1 MGSKRP
7 SPLEDKNG
15 QNGDNGNTNWFP
27 PSDQQAQ
34 STSSMK
40 ALRVWYGIATPSEV
54 TVKPSF
60 ATQDKQRRLRLASV
74 ILLLMLVV
82 LFAFIRLAL
91 LSHNPLLFPI
101 ILAGIAICLL
111 TIVLNRR
118 GHVTAVGILSVITVN
133 AAIMLNL
140 LSAPSGLLTMN
151 GFLTFDLLV
160 FSELLAVSLLP
171 PSSVFVVAALNIG
184 CICADLYLQ
193 PHAPDLAHLWAIESY
208 TLLVRPIALQV
219 VVAVVTFL
227 WVRGAL
233 RALRRVDRIEEVE
246 RLQLALAEQK
256 RDLEVGIRQIQQALT
271 EAANGNFTVRAPLAQ
286 ENVLW
291 TVASS
296 LNTLL
301 ARLQRSNQSEYE
313 LQRIRSEVQRL
324 INSINEAEARRAP
337 LRLSPT
343 GTLLD
348 PLLKKLVARQPIQ
361 LASDPDRPART

>member
-1 MGSKRP
+1 MDSKRP
-7 SPLEDKNG
+7 SPLEDKNS
-15 QNGDNGNTNWFP
+15 QNGHNRDTNWHP
-27 PSDQQAQ
+27 PLDQQGQ

-40 ALRVWYGIATPSEV
+40 ALRVWYEIATPSDV
-54 TVKPSF
+54 AAKPSF
-60 ATQDKQRRLRLASV
+60 ATHDKQRRLRLASV

-82 LFAFIRLAL
+82 LLAFIRLAL
-91 LSHNPLLFPI
+91 LSRNPLLFPI

-111 TIVLNRR
+111 TIFLNRR
-118 GHVTAVGILSVITVN
+118 GHVTVVGILSVITIN

-140 LSAPSGLLTMN
+140 LSSPSGLLTMN

-171 PSSVFVVAALNIG
+171 PVSVFVVAALNIG
-184 CICADLYLQ
+184 CICADLFLQ
-193 PHAPDLAHLWAIESY
+193 AHAPDLAHLWAQESY

-233 RALRRVDRIEEVE
+233 RAFRRVDRIQEVE

-256 RDLEVGIRQIQQALT
+256 RDLEVGIQQIQQTLT
-271 EAANGNFTVRAPLAQ
+271 EAANGNFTVRVPLAQ

-324 INSINEAEARRAP
+324 VNSIDEAEARRMP
-337 LRLSPT
+337 PRLSPT

-348 PLLKKLVARQPIQ
+348 PLLKKLAARPPFQSVP
-361 LASDPDRPART
+361 DPDRPART